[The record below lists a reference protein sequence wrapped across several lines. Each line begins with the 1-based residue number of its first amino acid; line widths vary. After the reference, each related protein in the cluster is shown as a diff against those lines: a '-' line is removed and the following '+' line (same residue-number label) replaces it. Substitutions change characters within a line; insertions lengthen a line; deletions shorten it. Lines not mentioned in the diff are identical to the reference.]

1 MTQKGLEEVDFTEP
15 TEIQSESL
23 PLSLQGQDV
32 LGAAKTGS
40 GKTLAF
46 LIPILERLFC
56 QQWSRDD
63 GLGALVISPT
73 RELAQQTFQT
83 LQKVG
88 KHHDFSAGLVIGGT
102 DHLTE
107 AKMMSTCNIVICTP
121 GRLLHHM
128 DENSEFD
135 AVNLQVISTALSVYL
150 CSNKKANFFSFL
162 LENQILVL
170 DEADRIL
177 EMSFSSQM
185 NAIIANLPSER
196 QTLLFSATQ
205 TKSVQDL
212 ARLSLKNPLY
222 VSVHEHASKG
232 NKSSTNW
239 TPSIGSISFISDT
252 LTPFTLLY
260 SHPGGTGRKLSD
272 L

>member
-1 MTQKGLEEVDFTEP
+1 MFISSTVRFQLKGKKTATATFSQLPLSSLTQKGLEDCNFSDP
-15 TEIQSESL
+15 TEIQRESL
-23 PLSLQGQDV
+23 PLSLQGKDI

-107 AKMMSTCNIVICTP
+107 AKMMATCNLVICTP
-121 GRLLHHM
+121 GRLLQHM
-128 DENSEFD
+128 DENPEFD
-135 AVNLQVISTALSVYL
+135 SNNLQVIQLTGGAFVRHV
-150 CSNKKANFFSFL
+150 N
-162 LENQILVL
+162 
-170 DEADRIL
+170 DRRR
-177 EMSFSSQM
+177 F
-185 NAIIANLPSER
+185 
-196 QTLLFSATQ
+196 
-205 TKSVQDL
+205 
-212 ARLSLKNPLY
+212 
-222 VSVHEHASKG
+222 
-232 NKSSTNW
+232 
-239 TPSIGSISFISDT
+239 T
-252 LTPFTLLY
+252 LTHFFLTLDFGARR
-260 SHPGGTGRKLSD
+260 SRPNPGDEFRLADERDHQQSSLGATDSSLLGDPNQVRPRSGAAQFEESSLRQCSRARSKRYVQNHISP
-272 L
+272 